1 MNQLQK
7 ICLFPAMLLGV
18 SLALSACQ
26 PSASSGSDANSAPT
40 TPPHEIAA
48 TDAVPAEAGSAG
60 ENPVQAETLA
70 AQSEAPLAPEPVA
83 PPTPPAPPATPPAPA
98 APPAPPTPKAPP
110 APAAEPYAQVISVT
124 PVRRSVD
131 NPQEVCRDVEVVY
144 QATPKDENKVAG
156 TVIGAVAGAVVGSQ
170 VGKGHG
176 RDAARIAG
184 AIGGGMAGRKIQEG
198 QQSKRTETRI
208 EHQCET
214 VNDPTL
220 EIVAYDIVYSYG
232 GASHEA
238 RVAEDPGERIRL
250 PVRSIEL

>member
-98 APPAPPTPKAPP
+98 APAAPKAPP

-220 EIVAYDIVYSYG
+220 EIVAYDIVYSYD